1 MYPSPFVV
9 QSKRA
14 GALDQIFILIFN
26 RPSTKTYLDE
36 GVRQQWVRALFFMS
50 FDGYDT
56 SGFYDEMF
64 ETDGSPR
71 ASARLLFERIRSVG
85 DSEVRRYQQS
95 AEQALFR
102 MGITFNVYGDEA
114 GTEKIFPFDGPDL
127 LGKILP

>member
-1 MYPSPFVV
+1 MS
-9 QSKRA
+9 A
-14 GALDQIFILIFN
+14 GA
-26 RPSTKTYLDE
+26 
-36 GVRQQWVRALFFMS
+36 FFMS

-85 DSEVRRYQQS
+85 DSEVRRYQRS

-102 MGITFNVYGDEA
+102 MAITVNVYGDEV
-114 GTEKIFPFDGPDL
+114 GTEKIFPFDIIPRSGPAQLAGQPEPCERLFKAVNVFADQ
-127 LGKILP
+127 IRQ

>member
-1 MYPSPFVV
+1 MS
-9 QSKRA
+9 A
-14 GALDQIFILIFN
+14 GA
-26 RPSTKTYLDE
+26 
-36 GVRQQWVRALFFMS
+36 FFMS

-71 ASARLLFERIRSVG
+71 ASARLLFERLRSVG

-102 MGITFNVYGDEA
+102 MGITFPRDLIFSAKSFREA
-114 GTEKIFPFDGPDL
+114 CIGLKPPKGTRCHITGTDL
-127 LGKILP
+127 VRHSWPASLNPAKGSSR

>member
-1 MYPSPFVV
+1 MDTTQAAFTT
-9 QSKRA
+9 RC
-14 GALDQIFILIFN
+14 L
-26 RPSTKTYLDE
+26 RRT
-36 GVRQQWVRALFFMS
+36 GVRGL
-50 FDGYDT
+50 
-56 SGFYDEMF
+56 
-64 ETDGSPR
+64 
-71 ASARLLFERIRSVG
+71 RLLFERLRSVG